1 MRVALVTEVFLP
13 AVDGVVT
20 RLTQTLEHQTRRGD
34 EVLVLAPAG
43 CPPRY
48 AGASVLGMRA
58 LPMPLYPD
66 GKGYPEKRVSL
77 PQPALGRALSAFAPD
92 LIHTVNPVLLGLGAV
107 YHARRSGVPLVASYH
122 AHLPAYAHVYGLGA
136 LESTGWRYVRS
147 LHNRADVNL
156 CTSRATM
163 RTLEDHGFDRLELWP
178 HGISAHERPS
188 ASEVAAAR
196 RKLSGGDPE
205 GVLLL
210 YVGRLA
216 KEKQVQR
223 LRPLIES
230 IPGARLAIVGDGP
243 LRAEL
248 EREFTGTRTTFAGF
262 LHGTEL
268 AAAYA
273 ASDVFVF
280 PSESETLGL
289 VMLEAHAAGLPVVA
303 AATPV
308 GCELVHDDLDG
319 ILFEPGSIPS
329 MIEATRTLVEDE
341 RKRAA
346 LASRARDAVSGASW
360 EHATDVLR
368 EHYEAAIETHRTRSR
383 DPRRGLRLTCSLRTR
398 RRGAR

>member
-1 MRVALVTEVFLP
+1 MRIALVTEVFLP

-20 RLTQTLEHQTRRGD
+20 RLTQTLEHQRRRGD

-48 AGASVLGMRA
+48 AGASVLGMKA
-58 LPMPLYPD
+58 LRLPLYPD
-66 GKGYPEKRVSL
+66 GEGYPEKRVSL
-77 PQPALGRALSAFAPD
+77 PQPALGRALSAFGPD
-92 LIHTVNPVLLGLGAV
+92 LIHTVNPVLLGLGAI
-107 YHARRSGVPLVASYH
+107 YHARRSRIPLVASYH
-122 AHLPAYAHVYGLGA
+122 AHLPTYTHVYGLGA

-147 LHNRADVNL
+147 LHNRADMNL

-163 RTLEDHGFDRLELWP
+163 STLKARGFDRLELWP
-178 HGISAHERPS
+178 HGVTAPARPS
-188 ASEVAAAR
+188 AREIEAAR
-196 RKLSGGDPE
+196 ARLGGAGD
-205 GVLLL
+205 GALLL

-223 LRPLIES
+223 LRPLVES
-230 IPGARLAIVGDGP
+230 IEGARLAIVGDGP
-243 LRAEL
+243 LRTEL
-248 EREFTGTRTTFAGF
+248 EREFAGTATTFAGF
-262 LHGTEL
+262 LHGPEL

-308 GCELVHDDLDG
+308 GRELVQDG
-319 ILFEPGSIPS
+319 VDGLLYEPGSIPS
-329 MIEATRTLVEDE
+329 MIEKTRLLVDDE
-341 RKRAA
+341 QTRAA

-368 EHYEAAIETHRTRSR
+368 EHYKAAIDTHRARVR
-383 DPRRGLRLTCSLRTR
+383 GPRRGLALACSLRMR
-398 RRGAR
+398 RRGAS